1 MKPETEIDET
11 GSFGEPERETRPFL
25 ETFRLGDICSNMGA
39 MCSRITRS
47 HMVSVPESTI
57 GNRHAS
63 V

>member
-11 GSFGEPERETRPFL
+11 GSFGEPERNPPL
-25 ETFRLGDICSNMGA
+25 SGNVPSGDICSNMGA

>member
-11 GSFGEPERETRPFL
+11 GSFGEPEEKPAPFWKRSVWGISVATWGL
-25 ETFRLGDICSNMGA
+25 CAVVFA
-39 MCSRITRS
+39 RS
-47 HMVSVPESTI
+47 HMVSVPESAI

>member
-11 GSFGEPERETRPFL
+11 GSFGEPEEK
-25 ETFRLGDICSNMGA
+25 RLGDICSNMGA
-39 MCSRITRS
+39 MCSRVARS
-47 HMVSVPESTI
+47 HMVSVPESAI

>member
-11 GSFGEPERETRPFL
+11 RPLL

-39 MCSRITRS
+39 MCSRVARS
-47 HMVSVPESTI
+47 HMVSVPESAI
-57 GNRHAS
+57 GNRHAF